1 MKRNSFTEAPNP
13 IINQELRN
21 RTAFHEAGHAAAIYF
36 LNKNKQLP
44 PVFFQISIKE
54 IDQSDTWPAYFDA
67 QVEDGRLIHSLPIS
81 AASATESN
89 DKSNKGLLLAF
100 EADVVNLLV
109 GSIAEAKYVASCDGE
124 VINPKLINLEAL
136 RFYGGASDLKIVHE
150 YLDCFIPS
158 EQKRKIKIDE
168 LFNQAFDFIEEYAS
182 WQAISTLANYILDNQ
197 KTIITCEEA
206 ISVLDGD

>member
-1 MKRNSFTEAPNP
+1 MKRNSFTETPRP

-54 IDQSDTWPAYFDA
+54 MDQSDTWPAYFDA

-81 AASATESN
+81 AVSTTESN
-89 DKSNKGLLLAF
+89 DNSNKGLLLAF

-136 RFYGGASDLKIVHE
+136 KFYGGSSDLKIVYE

-158 EQKRKIKIDE
+158 EKKREIKIDE
-168 LFNQAFDFIEEYAS
+168 LFNQAFEFIEGYTN
-182 WQAISTLANYILDNQ
+182 WHAISALANYILDNQ

>member
-1 MKRNSFTEAPNP
+1 MKRNSFTEAPRP

-54 IDQSDTWPAYFDA
+54 MDQSDTWPIYFDA
-67 QVEDGRLIHSLPIS
+67 QVEDGRLIQSLPIS
-81 AASATESN
+81 AASTESN

-136 RFYGGASDLKIVHE
+136 KFYGGSSDLKIVHE
-150 YLDCFIPS
+150 YLDCFIPC
-158 EQKRKIKIDE
+158 EQQRKIKINE
-168 LFNQAFDFIEEYAS
+168 LFNQAFDFIEGYEN
-182 WQAISTLANYILDNQ
+182 WNAISTLANYILDNQ

-206 ISVLDGD
+206 ISVLDSD